1 VQTLAKTPAKN
12 TALARGAYL
21 LVVLMGSYA
30 AIWTLTGFIGIALL
44 RLGLERSEAVIAG
57 TLLGFV
63 LYPALVIAALAARRP
78 LRLWAILMAAS
89 VLLEVVS
96 RCWGVS

>member
-1 VQTLAKTPAKN
+1 MQSLAKMPAKN

-21 LVVLMGSYA
+21 FVVLMGGYA
-30 AIWTLTGFIGIALL
+30 AIWALTGFTGIVLL
-44 RLGLERSEAVIAG
+44 RLELARSEAAIFS

-78 LRLWAILMAAS
+78 LRLWAVLMAAS
-89 VLLEVVS
+89 TLLGVVN
-96 RCWGVS
+96 RCWGVG